1 MKTKIDN
8 LLERFSH
15 DSVGSLISILQ
26 DIQDEIG
33 FLSEEAIVL
42 VGKHLDMPTSKI
54 YGLATFYNQF
64 RFQPR
69 GKFHIQLCHGT
80 SCHVL
85 GAVTLIELLEK
96 KLKIKAG
103 QTSRNGVYSLE
114 IVPCMGACA
123 FSPVVSING
132 KFYGNL
138 NKLKVEELLDDLID
152 NE

>member
-1 MKTKIDN
+1 MKIKIDN
-8 LLERFSH
+8 LLEKFSH
-15 DSVGSLISILQ
+15 ASADSLIPILQ

-33 FLSEEAIVL
+33 FLSEEAMVL

-80 SCHVL
+80 SCHVM
-85 GAVTLIELLEK
+85 GAATLIELFEK
-96 KLKIKAG
+96 RLKIKTG
-103 QTSRNGVYSLE
+103 QTSRNGAYSLE

-123 FSPVVSING
+123 FSPVISING
-132 KFYGNL
+132 KFYGSL
-138 NKLKVEELLDDLID
+138 NQQKVEELLDDLIGS
-152 NE
+152 E